1 MLKAVE
7 LPAGV
12 TNLAT
17 SLANVDG
24 DAFTLEQKIWNAIMV
39 MEWKEQLNII
49 KHQLRLFEKV
59 NAL

>member
-1 MLKAVE
+1 VLKAVE

-24 DAFTLEQKIWNAIMV
+24 KDFTHLEGSGD
-39 MEWKEQLNII
+39 
-49 KHQLRLFEKV
+49 KHARASFREDGG
-59 NAL
+59 